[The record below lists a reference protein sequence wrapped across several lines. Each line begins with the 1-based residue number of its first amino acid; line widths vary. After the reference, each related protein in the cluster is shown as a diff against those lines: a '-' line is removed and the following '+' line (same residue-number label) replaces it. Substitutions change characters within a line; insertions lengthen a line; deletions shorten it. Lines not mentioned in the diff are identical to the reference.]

1 VPFLNQDYP
10 NAERSRQEEGRIA
23 FVKEIGNKLFNRDD
37 EAAEKIK
44 IFKGPNQIFLV
55 QKIRIPLD

>member
-1 VPFLNQDYP
+1 M
-10 NAERSRQEEGRIA
+10 A